1 MLYNICMVS
10 DFFYPNMGGVESHLY
25 LLSQCLILRG
35 HKVIIITH
43 AYGNRTGVRYLTNGL
58 KVYYVPT
65 LVIHNEATLPT
76 IYGFFPLFRNILIR
90 ESINIVHGHGA
101 FSSLCHEGILH
112 SKTMGLKACFTDHS
126 LFGFADASSILTNKL
141 LKFTLSDIDHVICVS
156 HTSKENTVL
165 RAALSPRNVSVI
177 PNAVVASQF
186 QPDPSAADPNWITIV
201 VISRQVYR
209 KGMDLLVAVIPRIC
223 SMYHN
228 VRFIIGGDGP
238 KRIDLEQ
245 MREKHLLH
253 DRVELLGP
261 VKHHQVR
268 NILIQGNIFLNT
280 SLTEAFCIAIVEAAC
295 AGLLVVSTKVGG
307 VPEVLPSH
315 MINYAMPEEDDLMIA
330 VSKAIQMIKIGE
342 VDPSRFNDELK
353 DMYSWS
359 NVAERTEKVNHALH
373 DIYFYA
379 HLISGLNISI
389 CIYIY
394 ISRQVYD
401 SISQSQPSPL
411 IERLRRYY
419 GCGLYAGKIFCMVM
433 ALDYLFWRFLEFV
446 FPKDSI
452 ERAQPFPYKRYR
464 DYVDKVEEPKAQLK

>member
-1 MLYNICMVS
+1 MSTCYKICMVS
-10 DFFYPNMGGVESHLY
+10 DFFYPNMGGVESHLF
-25 LLSQCLILRG
+25 LLSQRLIQRG

-43 AYGNRTGVRYLTNGL
+43 AYGNRKGVRYLTNGL
-58 KVYYVPT
+58 KVYYVPAM
-65 LVIHNEATLPT
+65 VVYSEATLPT
-76 IYGFFPLFRNILIR
+76 VYGFFPLLRNILIR
-90 ESINIVHGHGA
+90 ESIDIVHGHQA
-101 FSSLCHEGILH
+101 FSSLCHEAILH

-141 LKFTLSDIDHVICVS
+141 LKFTLSDVDHIICVS

-186 QPDPSAADPNWITIV
+186 LPDPSASDPSWTTIV
-201 VISRQVYR
+201 VISRLVYR
-209 KGMDLLVAVIPRIC
+209 KGVDLLVAVIPRIC
-223 SMYHN
+223 AMHKN

-245 MREKHLLH
+245 MREKHLLQ

-261 VKHHQVR
+261 IKHSEVR
-268 NILIQGNIFLNT
+268 SILIQGNIFLNT

-295 AGLLVVSTKVGG
+295 AGLYVVSTKVGG

-315 MINYAMPEEDDLMIA
+315 MINYAMPEEDDLIM
-330 VSKAIQMIKIGE
+330 AISNALHLIRYGK
-342 VDPSRFNDELK
+342 VDPSKFNGELK

-359 NVAERTEKVNHALH
+359 NVAERTEKAT
-373 DIYFYA
+373 
-379 HLISGLNISI
+379 
-389 CIYIY
+389 
-394 ISRQVYD
+394 
-401 SISQSQPSPL
+401 SPL

-433 ALDYLFWRFLEFV
+433 TLDYLFWLFLEMV
-446 FPKDSI
+446 FPRWSI
-452 ERAQPFPYKRYR
+452 EPAPTFPSKRY
-464 DYVDKVEEPKAQLK
+464 QLQTDSDCLDQIR

>member
-25 LLSQCLILRG
+25 HLSQRLIQRG
-35 HKVIIITH
+35 HKVIIATH

-65 LVIHNEATLPT
+65 LVIHYEATLPT
-76 IYGFFPLFRNILIR
+76 LYGFFPLLRNILIR
-90 ESINIVHGHGA
+90 ENIDIIHGHGA
-101 FSSLCHEGILH
+101 FSALCQEGILH
-112 SKTMGLKACFTDHS
+112 GKTMGYKVCFTDHS

-186 QPDPSAADPNWITIV
+186 KPDPSAADPNWITVV
-201 VISRQVYR
+201 VISRLVYR
-209 KGMDLLVAVIPRIC
+209 KGMDLLVAIIPRIC
-223 SMYHN
+223 SMYRN

-253 DRVELLGP
+253 DRIELLGSI
-261 VKHHQVR
+261 KHHDVR
-268 NILIQGNIFLNT
+268 KVLVQGNIFLNT

-295 AGLLVVSTKVGG
+295 AGLFIVSTKVGG

-315 MINYAMPEEDDLMIA
+315 MVNYAMPEEDDLVIAISRAIHMIRYE
-330 VSKAIQMIKIGE
+330 E
-342 VDPSRFNDELK
+342 VDPRRFNDELK

-359 NVAERTEKVNHALH
+359 NVAERTEKVY
-373 DIYFYA
+373 D
-379 HLISGLNISI
+379 LIS
-389 CIYIY
+389 
-394 ISRQVYD
+394 QT
-401 SISQSQPSPL
+401 QEAPL

-433 ALDYLFWRFLEFV
+433 ALDYLFWIFLEIML
-446 FPKDSI
+446 PRHSI
-452 ERAQPFPYKRYR
+452 ERAETFPYKQYR
-464 DYVDKVEEPKAQLK
+464 EYFNNRPSSLPTSSPLQLQQQQENEGGTEKGYEE

>member
-1 MLYNICMVS
+1 MPYKICMVS
-10 DFFYPNMGGVESHLY
+10 DFFYPSMGGVESHLF
-25 LLSQCLILRG
+25 LVSQRLIQRG
-35 HKVIIITH
+35 HKVIVITH
-43 AYGNRTGVRYLTNGL
+43 AYGNRKGVRYLTNGL

-65 LVIHNEATLPT
+65 LVIYSGASLPT
-76 IYGFFPLFRNILIR
+76 VYGFFPLLRNILIR
-90 ESINIVHGHGA
+90 ESIDIVHGHQA
-101 FSSLCHEGILH
+101 FSALCHEAILH

-141 LKFTLSDIDHVICVS
+141 LKFTLSDVDHVICVS

-186 QPDPSAADPNWITIV
+186 LPDPSAADPNWITIV
-201 VISRQVYR
+201 VISRLVYR
-209 KGMDLLVAVIPRIC
+209 KGVDLLVAVIPRIC
-223 SMYHN
+223 AMHKN

-245 MREKHLLH
+245 MREKHMLQ

-261 VKHHQVR
+261 VRHSQVR
-268 NILIQGNIFLNT
+268 NILIQGNVFLNT

-295 AGLLVVSTKVGG
+295 AGLFVVSTKVGG

-315 MINYAMPEEDDLMIA
+315 MINYAMPEEDDLIMAI
-330 VSKAIQMIKIGE
+330 SKALHLIRYGK
-342 VDPSRFNDELK
+342 VDPSKFNDELK

-359 NVAERTEKVNHALH
+359 NVAERTEKVYDL
-373 DIYFYA
+373 IY
-379 HLISGLNISI
+379 HMPS
-389 CIYIY
+389 
-394 ISRQVYD
+394 
-401 SISQSQPSPL
+401 SPL

-433 ALDYLFWRFLEFV
+433 ALDYLFWLLLEIV
-446 FPKDSI
+446 FPRWSI
-452 ERAQPFPYKRYR
+452 EPAPTFPSERYKKKM
-464 DYVDKVEEPKAQLK
+464 DHE